1 MWLTEVT
8 EMARPRKTGAEGL
21 EQKIEQAKQ
30 KVIKTKAAHERAVDE
45 LQVLLDKKKA
55 LQTEELMKAITES
68 DKTFEEIMQFIGK
81 GNGQ

>member
-1 MWLTEVT
+1 MRITGGQ
-8 EMARPRKTGAEGL
+8 EMARTRRTGAESL

-30 KVIKTKAAHERAVDE
+30 KVIKTKEAHEQAVDE

-55 LQTEELMKAITES
+55 FQTEELMKAITES

-81 GNGQ
+81 GNGK